1 MLAWC
6 TGNAHDDWLAMDHR
20 CSRCLHRAGRRGD
33 LDDGGIMPERLTVN
47 VTFDQ
52 QRGYVASSDV
62 LGTITALSL
71 SGLRRQIDARLGKD
85 VIPRLVLDKRA
96 RLERDARRA
105 GGARRASDISAR

>member
-1 MLAWC
+1 MPADENNHSIRR
-6 TGNAHDDWLAMDHR
+6 NAV
-20 CSRCLHRAGRRGD
+20 
-33 LDDGGIMPERLTVN
+33 ERLQVH
-47 VTFDQ
+47 VTFDE

-96 RLERDARRA
+96 RVERDARRA
-105 GGARRASDISAR
+105 GGGAVRATSRRGE

>member
-1 MLAWC
+1 
-6 TGNAHDDWLAMDHR
+6 
-20 CSRCLHRAGRRGD
+20 
-33 LDDGGIMPERLTVN
+33 MPERLSVN

-71 SGLRRQIDARLGKD
+71 SGLRRQIDARLGKE